1 MRILQQSFRKHV
13 LLAVIVAICVLI
25 VTLLLGRYFY
35 RFTYVA
41 EGARD
46 GYAITGYYPRDQDSD
61 QPLDVMSFGHPKRG
75 KGDFQHLTSDETV
88 SGRFEKTDDPNIY
101 TLTGSHGESLGYVHL
116 AIEYP
121 DNTGIMYYTDQHG
134 ATVRYKKKDSTYVI
148 WSGDDS

>member
-1 MRILQQSFRKHV
+1 MSNFAKKQT
-13 LLAVIVAICVLI
+13 LLYALVAAAVALCA
-25 VTLLLGRYFY
+25 LLLGRCFY
-35 RFTYVA
+35 RLNYV
-41 EGARD
+41 ERGVGD

-121 DNTGIMYYTDQHG
+121 DNTGIMYYTDRRG
-134 ATVRYKKKDSTYVI
+134 TTVRYKKKDSTYVI
-148 WSGDDS
+148 WSGEGS